1 MKHPFTIVQS
11 LTILLV
17 MFVTVETH
25 AQDKYHTAMLKN
37 IDALYKAGTLAEYQ
51 VAVNSFERIAAAE
64 KNKFEPFYYIA
75 FGEIM
80 MANTEADGAKK
91 DAHLDLAVS
100 AINKAK
106 ALKPN
111 DSEVVALEGFVHMIR
126 VTVDP
131 QSRGQEYSAKAFN
144 SFNTAVA
151 LDPNNPRALALLG
164 QMQLGTA
171 RFFGSDTHEACATF
185 SSAAQKF
192 ASFQS
197 TDALA
202 PQWGRAMVEQAKA
215 NCK

>member
-1 MKHPFTIVQS
+1 MKT
-11 LTILLV
+11 LATLLV
-17 MFVTVETH
+17 LLVTAELH
-25 AQDKYHTAMLKN
+25 GQDKYQAAMLKN
-37 IDALYKAGTLAEYQ
+37 IDAVYKARTIAEYQ

-64 KNKFEPFYYIA
+64 KNRFEPFYYIA

-80 MANTEADGAKK
+80 MANAETDGARK
-91 DAHLDLAVS
+91 DAHLDLAAS
-100 AINKAK
+100 AIGKAK

-131 QSRGQEYSAKAFN
+131 QTRGQEYSAKAFN

-151 LDPNNPRALALLG
+151 LDPNNPRALVLLG

-185 SSAAQKF
+185 ASASNKF
-192 ASFQS
+192 ETFQS

-202 PQWGRAMVEQAKA
+202 PQWGRVMAEEAKA
-215 NCK
+215 SCK